1 MKQSDNLN
9 QNGIDPARVTGI
21 LFDVD
26 GTLSDT
32 DDVMVDRMI
41 KLLAPISWMWPKRD
55 ARKFAR
61 WVVMASETPANF
73 IYGIA
78 DRLGVDAY
86 LAEVYDW
93 LVRTR
98 GDKRQKR
105 NQFKMIYGVREMLE
119 ILSAHFP
126 MAVVSAR
133 DADSTH
139 HFLKKF
145 DLLDYFECVV
155 TSQTCEHTK
164 PFPDPVLYAAE
175 QLNLEPQA
183 CLMVGDTIVDVRAGR
198 SAGAQ
203 TVAVLCGFGS
213 QKELLRAGA
222 DLILEQTPQ
231 VVQVLLP
238 GHDGQSSSV

>member
-9 QNGIDPARVTGI
+9 LKVIDSARVRGI

-73 IYGIA
+73 IYGVA
-78 DRLGVDAY
+78 DRLGVDAH
-86 LAEVYDW
+86 LAEFYNW
-93 LVRTR
+93 WVRRR
-98 GDKRQKR
+98 GDRKRKH
-105 NQFKMIYGVREMLE
+105 NQFKIISGVQEMLE
-119 ILSAHFP
+119 TLAADYP

-139 HFLKKF
+139 RFLEKF
-145 DLLDYFECVV
+145 DLLTYFECVV

-203 TVAVLCGFGS
+203 TIAVLCGFGS
-213 QKELLRAGA
+213 QKELSRAGA
-222 DLILEQTPQ
+222 DLILEQTPE
-231 VVQVLLP
+231 VVQVLLAEH
-238 GHDGQSSSV
+238 GG

>member
-9 QNGIDPARVTGI
+9 QNGIDPARVRGI

-32 DDVMVDRMI
+32 DDVLVDRFTRI
-41 KLLAPISWMWPKRD
+41 FAPVSWIWPKRD

-73 IYGIA
+73 TYGIA
-78 DRLGVDAY
+78 DRLGVDAH

-93 LVRTR
+93 LVRR
-98 GDKRQKR
+98 KKDGGRKR
-105 NQFKMIYGVREMLE
+105 NQFKILSGVQEMLE
-119 ILSAHFP
+119 TLAAFYP

-139 HFLKKF
+139 CFLEKF
-145 DLLDYFECVV
+145 DLLPYFECVV

-203 TVAVLCGFGS
+203 TIAVLCGFGS
-213 QKELLRAGA
+213 QKELARAGA
-222 DLILEQTPQ
+222 DLILDQTPE
-231 VVQVLLP
+231 VVQVLLAEH
-238 GHDGQSSSV
+238 GG

>member
-9 QNGIDPARVTGI
+9 LKGIDSARVRGI

-32 DDVMVDRMI
+32 DDVMVDRMT
-41 KLLAPISWMWPKRD
+41 KMLAPVSWVWPKRD

-73 IYGIA
+73 IYGVA
-78 DRLGVDAY
+78 DRLGVDAH
-86 LAEVYDW
+86 LAEFYDW
-93 LVRTR
+93 WVRRR
-98 GDKRQKR
+98 GDRKRKH
-105 NQFKMIYGVREMLE
+105 NQFKIISGVQEMLE
-119 ILSAHFP
+119 TLATHYP

-133 DADSTH
+133 DANSTQR
-139 HFLKKF
+139 FLQKF

-203 TVAVLCGFGS
+203 TIAVLCGFGS
-213 QKELLRAGA
+213 QKELSRAGA
-222 DLILEQTPQ
+222 ELILEQTPE
-231 VVQVLLP
+231 VVQVLLAEH
-238 GHDGQSSSV
+238 GV